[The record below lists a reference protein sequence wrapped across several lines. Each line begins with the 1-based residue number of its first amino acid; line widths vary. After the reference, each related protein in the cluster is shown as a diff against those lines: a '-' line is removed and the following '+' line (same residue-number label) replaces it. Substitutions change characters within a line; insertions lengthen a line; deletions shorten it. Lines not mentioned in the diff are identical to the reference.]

1 MNTVVQTSQYEF
13 ITSLKL
19 VGAKEYNVD
28 ILCKQKPEVGFEK
41 HFDMNVFRITTI
53 HDYKSPDQWGARP
66 LNEDMAPTCPPIPA
80 GKELSYA
87 KVQGRDELT
96 AKEEREKFFLTKEQH
111 LERMAFVKGDPKQDR
126 RHGWH
131 WARVTIKAI

>member
-1 MNTVVQTSQYEF
+1 METVVQRRSLEF
-13 ITSLKL
+13 ITSLKAS
-19 VGAKEYNVD
+19 GDKEYNVD
-28 ILCKQKPEVGFEK
+28 ILCMEKPEVGFINNLE
-41 HFDMNVFRITTI
+41 NPSSRIIAI